1 MQENLAAS
9 QAVLIFVSNEYV
21 CSYACFLEVLTA
33 VQKDIP
39 ILPIYIIII
48 PKQVIVKKDL
58 RISNNTRG
66 AFEDIAKQ
74 LDINLELEKKADL
87 QVKKR

>member
-1 MQENLAAS
+1 
-9 QAVLIFVSNEYV
+9 
-21 CSYACFLEVLTA
+21 VLTA
-33 VQKDIP
+33 VQEDIP
-39 ILPIYIIII
+39 ILPIYIDNN
-48 PKQVIVKKDL
+48 PKAGDREKDL

>member
-1 MQENLAAS
+1 M
-9 QAVLIFVSNEYV
+9 
-21 CSYACFLEVLTA
+21 
-33 VQKDIP
+33 
-39 ILPIYIIII
+39 
-48 PKQVIVKKDL
+48 KKDL

>member
-1 MQENLAAS
+1 
-9 QAVLIFVSNEYV
+9 
-21 CSYACFLEVLTA
+21 VLTA
-33 VQKDIP
+33 VQEDIP